1 MIDYAQRDHEAA
13 GSACIPRSL
22 TGGQI
27 VVATLAALGVRHIFG
42 VPGGQTLA
50 INDAIAAEP
59 RIDFVTT
66 HHENAAACMADA
78 VGRFSRA
85 PGVCLATAGPGATNL
100 LTGIGGAFRDS
111 SPVLALTCN
120 GYNEHLDLDDAQS
133 ADHVQIFR
141 ALTKWA
147 TQVTEPSAIA
157 GTLVQAW
164 IRASSGCPGPVLVD
178 LTRSAL
184 EGMVASP
191 PLPELRP
198 ELPRAAAPDRGAVA
212 RAAALLRD
220 ARFPLMWLGNG
231 ARLAGAGETALQLAE
246 RMHIPVIT
254 TYNGTGTV
262 PTTHPAV
269 LGTLSRMGTELTTR
283 ALAECDVLLAVGNS
297 FSGVSTARWS
307 LPMPSRIIQVDIDPA
322 MLGRY
327 YPDRTIGVP
336 GDARAVLAALI
347 SEVGTSRAGPA
358 GNGATGGTSGTGGGA
373 AQESRRGW
381 MSVLA
386 ERRATWRRLDYA
398 GPAGTGALGPAEL
411 VLALRELLPD
421 ETVMIADAGNPGVWT
436 HLWEIPRPD
445 TYFKP
450 VGFGNMGFALPAAIG
465 LRLAAG
471 PGLPIVALVGD
482 GSLGMSL
489 AELETLARVGG
500 PVAVIVMN
508 DSGFGNIRQA
518 QELRYGRTAGVDFLP
533 IDFAAAAR
541 ACRVPGARVTD
552 RPGLI
557 SAVTQGLAGG
567 GPFLVDALIDT
578 THSAW
583 AYPAFQ
589 PFRPA
594 DADAED

>member
-1 MIDYAQRDHEAA
+1 
-13 GSACIPRSL
+13 
-22 TGGQI
+22 
-27 VVATLAALGVRHIFG
+27 
-42 VPGGQTLA
+42 
-50 INDAIAAEP
+50 
-59 RIDFVTT
+59 
-66 HHENAAACMADA
+66 
-78 VGRFSRA
+78 
-85 PGVCLATAGPGATNL
+85 
-100 LTGIGGAFRDS
+100 
-111 SPVLALTCN
+111 
-120 GYNEHLDLDDAQS
+120 
-133 ADHVQIFR
+133 
-141 ALTKWA
+141 
-147 TQVTEPSAIA
+147 
-157 GTLVQAW
+157 
-164 IRASSGCPGPVLVD
+164 
-178 LTRSAL
+178 
-184 EGMVASP
+184 
-191 PLPELRP
+191 
-198 ELPRAAAPDRGAVA
+198 
-212 RAAALLRD
+212 
-220 ARFPLMWLGNG
+220 
-231 ARLAGAGETALQLAE
+231 
-246 RMHIPVIT
+246 VIT

-358 GNGATGGTSGTGGGA
+358 GNGATGGTGGGA